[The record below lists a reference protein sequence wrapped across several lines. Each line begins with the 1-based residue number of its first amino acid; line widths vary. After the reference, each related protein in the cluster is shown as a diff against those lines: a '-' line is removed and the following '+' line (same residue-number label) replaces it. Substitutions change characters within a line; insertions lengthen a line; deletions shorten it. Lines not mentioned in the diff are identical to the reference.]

1 MAKRIREKAAKIAE
15 NKDKRPHATASY
27 IHMNSL
33 KAGKILDLIRN
44 KKYAEAVAILENTPH
59 YAAPVILKVLNSAAA
74 NAEHNLSMNR
84 EDLFV
89 AECYANE
96 GPLMKRMM
104 PRAKGRGDRILKR
117 TTHITVVLDTVKQ
130 N

>member
-1 MAKRIREKAAKIAE
+1 MAKRMREKAAKIAE
-15 NKDKRPHATASY
+15 TKDRRPRATASFVR
-27 IHMNSL
+27 MNNQ
-33 KAGKILDLIRN
+33 KAAKILDLIRGE
-44 KKYAEAVAILENTPH
+44 KYANAVAILENIPH

-74 NAEHNLSMNR
+74 NAEHNLSMNK

-96 GPLMKRMM
+96 GPILKRMM

-117 TTHITVVLDTVKQ
+117 TAHITVVLDTNK
-130 N
+130 